1 MKKQRFISKITAWIL
16 IFSLCIG
23 LYTPVSEVQAANGTV
38 LETNVSSPS
47 SGCTMLG
54 VYGTYYAD
62 AENALARINEIR
74 KEACDAGNVPDPRN
88 TSRMLTSS
96 DYVPIQ
102 WSQALE
108 QIARW
113 RAVEGGLAFGLIGS
127 GHNRLNGGSI
137 WFSYGG
143 TSSFGEDLAYNNGTS
158 LISGINQ
165 WYGEKDAWIAYTN
178 TSSYVTGHYSS
189 IINPDYTYIGLGDFY
204 TTASTYRNTL
214 AGELSSSCGSM
225 GTTPL
230 PGYSGVMQKV
240 EVKNSYIDSYYL
252 DGETSMYIG
261 NTQTLTPMAKLINGS
276 KTTNLWVV
284 EDVIYQS
291 SDTMVATVSEDGL
304 VTAKA
309 KGTTTITATANGS
322 PLATLTL
329 TVDCEHEKV
338 LQSVTDATCSKTGK
352 KVYQCSLCNDII
364 EEEIAMIPHSYVY
377 GEADSSGV
385 ATGVCSVCEDTIS
398 IIPPTSYSVMWRNSE
413 SSSQYYWSY
422 VPEDNPVGSSILCW
436 IKNVD
441 GQSGYQDMVIESSN
455 SDVLAFSKKII
466 SGDYYLEVK
475 KGGIV
480 TVSIY
485 PQYNPAVKKTFTIRT
500 GGAGT
505 VGIEDALVSL
515 PQTSYEYDG
524 KEKKPV
530 PKVVYDGITL
540 TKGTDYTVD
549 YENNIETG
557 TATCVITGNGIFTG
571 IVKKEFTIAGLSL
584 EGATVTLDKT
594 SYEYDGT
601 EKTPVVTVKK
611 GTTILKSGVDYT
623 VTYQNNVAIGT
634 ATVVVKGMGNY
645 AGTMEKAFSIVHT
658 SHTYGDWESI
668 SAGNCV
674 TKGQEKRSCKYC
686 DAYEIRDTDFGDH
699 EYEELEEEAPTY
711 RKKGHLAG
719 SACKYCGESELEGGT
734 IPELTFT
741 VSFNGN
747 GKTEG
752 NMESQ
757 KDLSYLTGGTLSCN
771 QYGRKGY
778 TFTGWNSEANGS
790 GKVFE
795 DKDDICKLIDMVE
808 ASEDGTVVLYA
819 QWEPITYSIRFNGN
833 GAISGS
839 MPAMSDC
846 KYASAYTLTANVFK
860 RTGYTF
866 VCWNTKADGTG
877 ISYMNKASVRELTGD
892 ASSTVTLY
900 AVWRIDSYKITY
912 KLNGGK
918 NVSSNPKSYSVTTST
933 ITLKKPTRKGYTFV
947 GWYSDS
953 ACKNKVTKITKG
965 STGNKTLYA
974 KWTLTKYKITYKL
987 NGGKN
992 NRKNPVKYTYKTATI
1007 TLKKPTRKGYTFV
1020 GWYSDAACKKKV
1032 TKIKKGSTGNKKL
1045 YAKWKKKK

>member
-16 IFSLCIG
+16 TFSLCIG
-23 LYTPVSEVQAANGTV
+23 LYTPVREVQAANGTV

-158 LISGINQ
+158 LVSGINQ

-261 NTQTLTPMAKLINGS
+261 NTQTLIPMAKLINGS

-291 SDTMVATVSEDGL
+291 SDTTVATVSEDGL

-309 KGTTTITATANGS
+309 KGTTTITTTANGS
-322 PLATLTL
+322 PLATLTI

-352 KVYQCSLCNDII
+352 KVYQCSLCNAII
-364 EEEIAMIPHSYVY
+364 EEEIEKTPHSYVY
-377 GEADSSGV
+377 DDADSSGK
-385 ATGVCSVCEDTIS
+385 ATGVCSVCGDTIS
-398 IIPPTSYSVMWRNSE
+398 IVPPTSYTLWWKNSE
-413 SSSQYYWSY
+413 DTSGYYWSY
-422 VPEDNPVGSSILCW
+422 VPEDNPVGTSVLCW
-436 IKNVD
+436 ITDVD
-441 GQSGYQDMVIESSN
+441 GQSGYQDMVIEVSN
-455 SDVLAFSKKII
+455 DDVLSVPTKIL
-466 SGDYYLEVK
+466 SDGTNYLEVK
-475 KGGIV
+475 RGGIV
-480 TVSIY
+480 SVSVY
-485 PQYNPAVKKTFTIRT
+485 PRYNSAVKKTFTVRT
-500 GGAGT
+500 GGTGS
-505 VGIEDALVSL
+505 VSIEDAAIFLS
-515 PQTSYEYDG
+515 QNSYVYSG
-524 KEKKPV
+524 SAKTPTPTV
-530 PKVVYDGITL
+530 TYDGITL

-549 YENNIETG
+549 YENNIDVG
-557 TATCVITGNGIFTG
+557 TATCVITGSGIFTG
-571 IVKKEFTIAGLSL
+571 TVKKE
-584 EGATVTLDKT
+584 
-594 SYEYDGT
+594 
-601 EKTPVVTVKK
+601 
-611 GTTILKSGVDYT
+611 
-623 VTYQNNVAIGT
+623 
-634 ATVVVKGMGNY
+634 
-645 AGTMEKAFSIVHT
+645 FSIVHT

-699 EYEELEEEAPTY
+699 EYEELEEESPTY

-819 QWEPITYSIRFNGN
+819 QWEPITYSIRFHGN
-833 GAISGS
+833 GATSGS

-877 ISYMNKASVRELTGD
+877 ISYMNKASVRGLTGD
-892 ASSTVTLY
+892 AGSTVTLY

-1032 TKIKKGSTGNKKL
+1032 VKIKKGSTGNKKL